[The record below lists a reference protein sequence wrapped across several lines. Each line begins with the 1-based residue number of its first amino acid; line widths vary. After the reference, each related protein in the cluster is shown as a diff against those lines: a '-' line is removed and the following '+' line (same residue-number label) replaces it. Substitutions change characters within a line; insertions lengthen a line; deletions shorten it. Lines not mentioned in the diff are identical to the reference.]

1 MRLLV
6 FIFILSFLGVGA
18 QDKLFFTNGTSQ
30 KGFIISRAQDF
41 IFFKTSDTSAIQKI
55 SKSDLLL
62 IEDYKG
68 NRYFFAAKSKNETLL
83 NSSAQNTITSR
94 NILSIQPV
102 AILFGRGTL
111 VYERLSKDS
120 KIGLVIPFS
129 ITFDPFGSLYNSR
142 IDTNQNSVKRISG
155 VNFIAGLDLNF
166 YVGRHE
172 NFKFFIGPRVRYGT
186 DLFLRDVE
194 GYTIQ
199 TQVGWKIGKPDKRFV
214 QHLSVGFGFVRVLSS
229 PAGRLI
235 DPKQSYGWYSLN
247 YRLGLKW

>member
-1 MRLLV
+1 MRVLI
-6 FIFILSFLGVGA
+6 FIFIFSFLTVRA
-18 QDKLFFTNGTSQ
+18 QDKLFFVNGTSQ
-30 KGFIISRAQDF
+30 KGFIVSRAQDF
-41 IFFKTSDTSAIQKI
+41 IFFKTSDTSGIQKI
-55 SKSDLLL
+55 SKNDLLL
-62 IEDYKG
+62 VEDYKG
-68 NRYFFAAKSKNETLL
+68 NRYFFSAKSKNENPSPPSTEKTT
-83 NSSAQNTITSR
+83 ASR

-102 AILFGRGTL
+102 AILFGRGTI

-120 KIGLVIPFS
+120 KVGFVIPIS

-142 IDTNQNSVKRISG
+142 IDTNQNSVKRVSG
-155 VNFIAGLDLNF
+155 VNFIAGLDFNF

-172 NFKFFIGPRVRYGT
+172 NFKFFIGLRVRYGT

-199 TQVGWKIGKPDKRFV
+199 TQVGWKIGKPDKKFV